1 MDSTIVELSRYT
13 ASNTASNAQW
23 TNNSIK
29 SITVEQGDVI
39 MIKQCFID
47 CTIVDSTSI
56 WIQEDTS
63 ITFQFMYW
71 IQGHGINQY
80 AYNDSGEEFAFPPD
94 GLPYMLIDR
103 GELFQNPMDF
113 LFMPQLNARPVIN
126 SKTVNVKAGIYERQ
140 SLAELITRQL
150 TEINQPTTLTLN
162 TQFFS
167 NGFSVPQWGSDGLF
181 SNITPPQDAPK
192 STQVISPFQIPLYW
206 LEYILNAPGP
216 VPPVTEMQMLC
227 YLDAQNKLRPCQL
240 VKMTD
245 SPNYP
250 VYANTLHIK
259 SESSIG
265 YINYNSTQ
273 YEVWD
278 AGMIGCSE
286 IALEFNQTGDN
297 TGKFSFTYMHSP
309 LINEG
314 NETVGTYSV
323 ADVGGDNPFQN
334 LTTFLNA
341 YSGIMFLNVFEGVNS
356 AYVSPAFGPPIP
368 LLNQM
373 GFDRNDLIPPDVPKV
388 FGLDNLFVVEAEY
401 YFKYYESFI
410 PYTTRNFSAQT
421 TLNKNST
428 SNLAGFNTKVFAIN
442 NYNCIVNATNN
453 GSDGYSFTD
462 SASTDPLRAS
472 NFPIASDDNTGHYL
486 IELNGYNTNYVNNEK
501 LYFIKAIVGSYMYST
516 ESFAM
521 SLSPD
526 SLVYMHN
533 SPVPLS
539 INQID
544 IRILNPKTK
553 LPEVNLGPNSSLYL
567 QITHEVQP
575 PQEVKPTKKEESKK

>member
-1 MDSTIVELSRYT
+1 
-13 ASNTASNAQW
+13 
-23 TNNSIK
+23 
-29 SITVEQGDVI
+29 
-39 MIKQCFID
+39 
-47 CTIVDSTSI
+47 
-56 WIQEDTS
+56 
-63 ITFQFMYW
+63 
-71 IQGHGINQY
+71 
-80 AYNDSGEEFAFPPD
+80 
-94 GLPYMLIDR
+94 MLIDR
-103 GELFQNPMDF
+103 SEIFQTPIDF
-113 LFMPQLNARPVIN
+113 QFKPQLNGRPVIN

-150 TEINQPTTLTLN
+150 TEINQPTSLLLN
-162 TQFFS
+162 TQYFS
-167 NGFSVPQWGSDGLF
+167 NGFSVPQWDPDGSF
-181 SNITPPQDAPK
+181 SNITPPQLPPI

-206 LEYILNAPGP
+206 IEYILNAPGP

-240 VKMTD
+240 VKMTN
-245 SPNYP
+245 SPDYP
-250 VYANTLHIK
+250 SYGNTLHIK
-259 SESSIG
+259 SASSIG
-265 YINYNSTQ
+265 YISYNSTQ
-273 YEVWD
+273 YEIWD

-309 LINEG
+309 IINEG
-314 NETVGTYSV
+314 NETVGTYTVQDPS
-323 ADVGGDNPFQN
+323 GDNPFQN

-341 YSGIMFLNVFEGVNS
+341 YSGIMFLNVFESNNS
-356 AYVSPAFGPPIP
+356 TYDGPGLGPPIP

-373 GFDRNDLIPPDVPKV
+373 GFQRNDLIPPDVPDV
-388 FGLDNLFVVEAEY
+388 FALDNVFLVTADY
-401 YFKYYESFI
+401 YFKYNESFLK
-410 PYTTRNFSAQT
+410 YTTRNFSSQT
-421 TLNKNST
+421 TLNKNLT
-428 SNLAGFNTKVFAIN
+428 TNLVGYNAKVYAIN
-442 NYNCIVNATNN
+442 NYNCVVNPLTT
-453 GSDGYSFTD
+453 GYLFTD
-462 SASTDPLRAS
+462 SASTDPIRAS

-501 LYFIKAIVGSYMYST
+501 LYLIKAIVGSYMYST

-526 SLVYMHN
+526 SFVFQNN
-533 SPVPLS
+533 SPIPLS

-575 PQEVKPTKKEESKK
+575 TQEVQPTKKEEAKK